1 MRPNGPESAVPMKR
15 FFTTG
20 EVAKLCGLSQQTV
33 IRCFDDGRLSGFKV
47 PGSKFRRVPRE
58 DLLRFLRARPLRS
71 AA

>member
-1 MRPNGPESAVPMKR
+1 MRPNGSEFDIPLKR

-20 EVAKLCGLSQQTV
+20 EVAKLCGVSQQTI

-47 PGSKFRRVPRE
+47 PGSKFRRIPRE
-58 DLLRFLRARPLRS
+58 ELLKFLRSRPLRD